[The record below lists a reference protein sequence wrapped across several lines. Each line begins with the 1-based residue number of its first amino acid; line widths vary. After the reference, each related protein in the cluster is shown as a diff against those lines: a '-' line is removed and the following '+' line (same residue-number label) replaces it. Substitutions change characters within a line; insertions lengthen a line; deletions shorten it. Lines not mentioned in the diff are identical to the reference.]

1 MLCPYTSFH
10 YSQFFARFVQKAVIH
25 DVHRVDRLGHFGAF
39 AREIDQNLNGFRF
52 DVRVLSEDA
61 PHLPRHFRGHFAIVH
76 FPLLHQNIGHGF
88 GVAFIPY
95 KLQAAQRCADH
106 PIDFVWI
113 LANMFLGGAKT
124 VLRKLDHIAD
134 ETTIRCSPSHGQ

>member
-52 DVRVLSEDA
+52 DVRVLSEERPTCRA
-61 PHLPRHFRGHFAIVH
+61 ISAAILRSFTFHCFIRILVTASALLLSHINCRPRS
-76 FPLLHQNIGHGF
+76 
-88 GVAFIPY
+88 VA
-95 KLQAAQRCADH
+95 R
-106 PIDFVWI
+106 
-113 LANMFLGGAKT
+113 
-124 VLRKLDHIAD
+124 
-134 ETTIRCSPSHGQ
+134 TIR